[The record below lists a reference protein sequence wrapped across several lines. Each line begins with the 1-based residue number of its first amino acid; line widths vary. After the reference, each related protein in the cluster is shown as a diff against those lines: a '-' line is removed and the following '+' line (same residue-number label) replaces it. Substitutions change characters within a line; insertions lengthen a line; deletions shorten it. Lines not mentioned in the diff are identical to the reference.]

1 MTNDA
6 MVCGSGEVWIRVVE
20 VIIFGMSDEM
30 GVERS
35 PVVSSFPGWVIHGP
49 VFPGLSV
56 ETARVVASAEL
67 VLELVPSD
75 DSLSVT
81 LGETARRGMAELGF
95 SPK

>member
-1 MTNDA
+1 MFGT
-6 MVCGSGEVWIRVVE
+6 SGE
-20 VIIFGMSDEM
+20 MA
-30 GVERS
+30 VERTPEEIS
-35 PVVSSFPGWVIHGP
+35 VPGWVIHGP